1 MQISHS
7 GWTAMEENR
16 TKLSLEKSEA
26 DEFVLRKT
34 PPDGAAQQL
43 ILSEVEVVFL
53 ARLFPQVARQIS
65 ANKSRSDQGL
75 SAFIAVPVI
84 NYKIGSDLHQQSVM
98 LRLTDEA
105 EQTLDFSLT
114 PQMAANIGSDL
125 VSWADKV
132 GSV

>member
-1 MQISHS
+1 
-7 GWTAMEENR
+7 MEENR

-26 DEFVLRKT
+26 GEFVLRKT
-34 PPDGAAQQL
+34 PPDGADQQL

-65 ANKSRSDQGL
+65 ANKSRSDKGL
-75 SAFIAVPVI
+75 SAFIAVPVT

-132 GSV
+132 GSAPPPVRQ